1 MWYVVQVFTGKEE
14 NIKTMCQKQI
24 PENILERCFIPC
36 QEVKR
41 KYNGKWHQERKILF
55 PGYVFMITEDAA
67 ALLEGLRTIPAM
79 TKVLGDR
86 DCLIPLSDAEI
97 ALLLRLGGEKQIVE
111 LSIGVIENDRVKIIS
126 GPMTGLEGCIRHINR
141 HKREA
146 RIELELFGGRK
157 IETTV
162 PVRSYRK
169 IIRRIITPVSDT
181 ENVFGQ
187 AFYYAKIQDT
197 LWIVLGR

>member
-24 PENILERCFIPC
+24 PENILERCFTPC

-55 PGYVFMITEDAA
+55 PGYVFMIAEDAA

-97 ALLLRLGGEKQIVE
+97 ALLLRLGGEKQVVE

-126 GPMTGLEGCIRHINR
+126 GPMTDLEGCIRYINR

-162 PVRSYRK
+162 PVE
-169 IIRRIITPVSDT
+169 II
-181 ENVFGQ
+181 Q
-187 AFYYAKIQDT
+187 KK
-197 LWIVLGR
+197 

>member
-126 GPMTGLEGCIRHINR
+126 GIRHINR

-162 PVRSYRK
+162 PVE
-169 IIRRIITPVSDT
+169 II
-181 ENVFGQ
+181 Q
-187 AFYYAKIQDT
+187 KK
-197 LWIVLGR
+197 